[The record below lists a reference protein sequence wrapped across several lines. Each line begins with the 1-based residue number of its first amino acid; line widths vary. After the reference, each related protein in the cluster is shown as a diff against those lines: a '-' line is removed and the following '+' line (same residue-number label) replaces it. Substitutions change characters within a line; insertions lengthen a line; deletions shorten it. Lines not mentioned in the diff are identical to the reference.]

1 MGLTRAEQETTIRWD
16 DEEQT
21 VHIWSA
27 SPTTWRK
34 MARLGVAPARETTRH
49 GRPSGRFYVLPLAA
63 FRWGLKRPRPL
74 GRPGGNP
81 AALARFRQRKQQGA
95 SPDPEHPG
103 ISPRSA
109 QVQGVP

>member
-1 MGLTRAEQETTIRWD
+1 MTKSEQETTIRWD
-16 DEEQT
+16 LEERM

-27 SPTTWRK
+27 QETVWRK
-34 MARLGVAPARETTRH
+34 LARLGVAPVRETTRH

-81 AALARFRQRKQQGA
+81 AALARFRQRKQQGL
-95 SPDPEHPG
+95 SPGPAPDD
-103 ISPRSA
+103 SL
-109 QVQGVP
+109 V